1 VGTDVADEGRPIGG
15 PRDEEVAA
23 VPITTV
29 LAVIPVADVDSACG
43 WFESFFGRPAD
54 ERPMDSLAEWH
65 LSEPGIVQVFQSPDK
80 AGQTAVNFIVD
91 DLDDYLAGLASK
103 GITATEPQEVSQ
115 GRQRLATITD
125 PDGNQLS
132 LIEQVLKGR

>member
-1 VGTDVADEGRPIGG
+1 M
-15 PRDEEVAA
+15 
-23 VPITTV
+23 PITTV

-54 ERPMDSLAEWH
+54 QRPMDTLAEWH
-65 LSEPGIVQVFQSPDK
+65 LSEQGIVQVFLSPDK

-91 DLDDYLAGLASK
+91 DLDKYLAGLYSK
-103 GITATEPQEVSQ
+103 GITATEPQAVSQ

-132 LIEQVLKGR
+132 LIEQVILGR